1 VNDSK
6 LNLHSFFITP
16 VFSFPLEGYLHLKDE
31 IMEFQQEDQI
41 GVKGRSTKGGWH
53 SKDNLHT
60 HPKFSE
66 FKSEIFNF
74 ADEAFVHLGV
84 QKHCSPEITGMWG
97 IINPPG
103 SSNKLHNHPYNFLSG
118 VYYLQVPEDSGQII
132 FHDPKAQAEVLSP
145 PKVENHSIHVAHRV
159 NFKPQNGTL
168 LLFPSYLNH
177 EVEENNSQEDR
188 IVVSFNIHFT
198 RR

>member
-1 VNDSK
+1 MNDSK

-16 VFSFPLEGYLHLKDE
+16 VFSFLLEGYSHLKDE
-31 IMEFQQEDQI
+31 VIELKKEDQI
-41 GVKGRSTKGGWH
+41 GVKGRSTNGGWH

-60 HPKFSE
+60 QPSFSE
-66 FKSEIFNF
+66 LKSEIFNF
-74 ADEAFVHLGV
+74 ADEAF
-84 QKHCSPEITGMWG
+84 
-97 IINPPG
+97 
-103 SSNKLHNHPYNFLSG
+103 
-118 VYYLQVPEDSGQII
+118 
-132 FHDPKAQAEVLSP
+132 SP